1 MGTGLDKSVPWF
13 CLGTWGI
20 HKVSPWT
27 SVLFTNCISSQSLT
41 LYASCFSVVVFC
53 SRESGSGRYIF
64 PFARK
69 HRHKPGDQRHKCKS
83 KTFNWP
89 LPDSWVFLSLTQSPW
104 LFCPRLLPFT
114 YIYTITPIQM
124 TICLFVNFDYEQN
137 CSFERILKIESKFSN
152 TVYNGLQRQNP
163 LNLHSLIKLN
173 PLKNMRRLLILV
185 VSSDPI
191 LSWEPLSN
199 TLQTLYKI
207 D

>member
-41 LYASCFSVVVFC
+41 LYASCFSVVFY
-53 SRESGSGRYIF
+53 SRESGLGRYIF
-64 PFARK
+64 HFARK
-69 HRHKPGDQRHKCKS
+69 HRHKPGDPRHKCKS

-89 LPDSWVFLSLTQSPW
+89 LPDSWVFLSLTQIPW
-104 LFCPRLLPFT
+104 LSCPRLLPFT

-137 CSFERILKIESKFSN
+137 CSFERILKIESKFSK

-163 LNLHSLIKLN
+163 LNLHPLIKLN
-173 PLKNMRRLLILV
+173 PLKNMRTLLIFV

-191 LSWEPLSN
+191 LSLEPLSN
-199 TLQTLYKI
+199 TLQILYKI